1 MRCKRSKITNSS
13 RLLFSDL
20 EESRDELQAAAAALH
35 AGRELLM
42 PSGQDPNDN
51 TINRKNSPSLATE
64 LLLTGSTHD
73 QVF

>member
-1 MRCKRSKITNSS
+1 MSITG
-13 RLLFSDL
+13 L
-20 EESRDELQAAAAALH
+20 EESQDEYQAAATALQ
-35 AGRELLM
+35 AGREILM
-42 PSGQDPNDN
+42 PGAQDPNDN